1 MYNYAQQRAA
11 QKMPSKKDDCL
22 RQPACFLYNQAWHF
36 LVRIEDNAN
45 TTSQTSTTYYTN
57 TCFKL
62 TIVTHLSFSERIAI
76 ANLSYNYVF
85 MYCTIAHNV
94 LWYCSMTP
102 TIYHKVLLLWYCTV
116 LYCTVLYTKDRL
128 AIAILLAR
136 RRRRRGRAE
145 RRRLR

>member
-1 MYNYAQQRAA
+1 MKILSDRILRIKGSAEHSRCKCVDRLLALSMYNYAQQCAA

-45 TTSQTSTTYYTN
+45 TTNHTSTTHYTN
-57 TCFKL
+57 TFFKL

-76 ANLSYNYVF
+76 ANLSYNYVL
-85 MYCTIAHNV
+85 MYCTIAHNA

-102 TIYHKVLLLWYCTV
+102 TIS
-116 LYCTVLYTKDRL
+116 
-128 AIAILLAR
+128 
-136 RRRRRGRAE
+136 
-145 RRRLR
+145 